1 MAEPIPLS
9 AWLCEEEGFAW
20 IPEAANAAEPA
31 ERERAARA
39 LEALEKSLRRM
50 VTEGNGRGWI
60 RHRGVRYLLLVR
72 QEGASFQVMTLA
84 RAVPW
89 DEAARQPEPITP
101 AGSEQAPSP
110 RTRRSPGSYF
120 PSR

>member
-9 AWLCEEEGFAW
+9 AWLGEEEGFAW
-20 IPEAANAAEPA
+20 ILEAANAAEPA

-39 LEALEKSLRRM
+39 LEALDRSLRRI
-50 VTEGNGRGWI
+50 VTERGGRGWV

-89 DEAARQPEPITP
+89 DGAARPPEPLFP
-101 AGSEQAPSP
+101 AGPEQAPSP
-110 RTRRSPGSYF
+110 RTRRSPGSCF